1 VRLGT
6 SSEADAAIATA
17 SYDSETRS
25 GGMLAPMADLN
36 LDDLAIFVRVVDRGG
51 FAGAARDLGAPTST
65 VSRAI
70 ERLESG
76 AGVRLLQRTTRH
88 MKPTSEGRDLYASV
102 AQAVATLRTAARML
116 EPVSRQPRGRL
127 RVTAPL
133 SLCTGFLASVI
144 VAFAERYPLVDLD
157 FSLTNQHAN
166 LVDEGFDV
174 AMRATADLGDS
185 SLVARK
191 LGDLELHLFASP
203 AYLKRRGVP
212 ATCEEL
218 PRHPCI
224 VFRGKEL
231 ARTWELRGPSG
242 EATIAIRGRLG
253 GDDMSFVHSMIV
265 SGAGIGL
272 LPNINAA
279 DDDASGRIVRVLPEW
294 HARGAALYVVYPSS
308 KNVPARV
315 TAFRDFV
322 VEAFATW
329 KTGRDPL
336 RNAARR
342 AHGAG

>member
-1 VRLGT
+1 
-6 SSEADAAIATA
+6 
-17 SYDSETRS
+17 
-25 GGMLAPMADLN
+25 MLAPMADLN

-51 FAGAARDLGAPTST
+51 FAGAARDLRAPTST

-76 AGVRLLQRTTRH
+76 AGVRLFQRTTRH

-102 AQAVATLRTAARML
+102 SEAVATLRNAARTL
-116 EPVSRQPRGRL
+116 EPASRQPRGRL

-133 SLCTGFLASVI
+133 SLSIGFLADVI
-144 VAFAERYPLVDLD
+144 VAFSARYPLVDLD
-157 FSLTNQHAN
+157 FSLTNQMAN

-174 AMRATADLGDS
+174 AVRATAHLGDS

-191 LGDLELHLFASP
+191 LGELELHLFASP
-203 AYLKRRGVP
+203 EYVRRHGAP

-218 PRHPCI
+218 ARHPCI

-231 ARTWELRGPSG
+231 VRTWELRGRGREERVSV
-242 EATIAIRGRLG
+242 RGRLG

-272 LPNINAA
+272 LPNVNAA
-279 DDDASGRIVRVLPEW
+279 ADEASGRIVRVLPEW
-294 HARGAALYVVYPSS
+294 HVRGATLYVVYPSS

-322 VEAFATW
+322 VEAFTAW
-329 KTGRDPL
+329 KGGRVAPSPGKTASKGA
-336 RNAARR
+336 AARLLER
-342 AHGAG
+342 R